1 MVMKDK
7 NVAGILALFFGWI
20 GIHRFYLGQVG
31 WGILYLFLFF
41 FFGLSVL
48 LGLIDAIA
56 FFSMDQ
62 ESFNAK
68 YNRNKDEWRE
78 RPDYERRDNRYRER
92 AERREERVEQRRDR
106 RAPERPRSAPPAR
119 PNNEALKAGG
129 IQKYKDYDYEGAIA
143 DFEKAL
149 EINPDDVAVHFN
161 LACALSL
168 TEEAEKAFFHLDRAV
183 AMGFTDFNRIK
194 THDALAYLRIQ
205 DKFDTFE
212 ANGFRLEPGAS
223 AAEVQPKAIE
233 ATKLEPLGAPPSPDL
248 LEQLKRLG
256 ELREKGLLTED
267 EFASQKR
274 KLLG

>member
-1 MVMKDK
+1 MKDK

-62 ESFNAK
+62 ESFNHK
-68 YNRNKDEWRE
+68 YNRNKEEWRE
-78 RPDYERRDNRYRER
+78 RADYDRREDRYRER
-92 AERREERVEQRRDR
+92 TERREERREERSAR
-106 RAPERPRSAPPAR
+106 RAPERTRPTQPAK
-119 PNNEALKAGG
+119 PNNEALKNSG

-149 EINPDDVAVHFN
+149 EINPNDVAVHFN

-168 TEEAEKAFFHLDRAV
+168 TEEADQAFFHLDRAV
-183 AMGFTDFNRIK
+183 ALGFSDFPRIK

-205 DKFDTFE
+205 DRFDTFE
-212 ANGFRLEPGAS
+212 ANGFRLEPGA
-223 AAEVQPKAIE
+223 APVEAPPKAIE
-233 ATKLEPLGAPPSPDL
+233 ATPLEPLGAPPSADL

>member
-1 MVMKDK
+1 MKDK

-20 GIHRFYLGQVG
+20 GVHRFYLGQVG
-31 WGILYLFLFF
+31 LGLLYLFLFF

-62 ESFNAK
+62 ESFNVK
-68 YNRNKDEWRE
+68 YNRNKDDWRE
-78 RPDYERRDNRYRER
+78 RPEFERNRDVRYRER
-92 AERREERVEQRRDR
+92 VERREERREERRDR
-106 RAPERPRSAPPAR
+106 RAPERPRAQAPAR
-119 PNNEALKAGG
+119 PSNEALKNSG

-149 EINPDDVAVHFN
+149 EINPNDVAVHFN

-168 TEEAEKAFFHLDRAV
+168 TEEADEAFLHLDRAV
-183 AMGFTDFNRIK
+183 ALGFNDFARIK

-205 DKFDTFE
+205 DKFDAFE
-212 ANGFRLEPGAS
+212 ANGFRLEPGAAPS
-223 AAEVQPKAIE
+223 GDAPKAIE
-233 ATKLEPLGAPPSPDL
+233 ATPLEPLGAPPSADL

-256 ELREKGLLTED
+256 ELRERGLLTED